1 MGEEKLLVTEED
13 ISVAE
18 VQMKKDE
25 DELLRL
31 LLEEEISW
39 SEDEVG
45 IIEDEEQFEVDETSI
60 SVETGMQE
68 AEVDVDP
75 QTRQRMLQE
84 LAKKNYSL
92 GNMLFLYPEVVKAD
106 STIDLFLNRDLSAL
120 ANEPDILIKGAFNGW
135 KWRLFTEI
143 LHKSELGGDWWCCK
157 LYIPKEAYKLDFV
170 FFNGRTVY
178 ENNGNNDFVMQI
190 ESNMDE
196 HLFEDFLAEEKQ
208 KELERLATEEA
219 ERRRQTDDQRRREE
233 ERAMDES
240 FRAQAKA
247 EVGMK
252 KNKLCNV
259 LRLATTSVENLWY
272 IEPISTGQRCTV
284 RLYYSRNMGLLASST
299 EIWIHGGYNNWI
311 DGLSF
316 AERLSQHDEKDSE
329 WWFADGMTSCASV
342 CFWYHNN
349 SNASMVLCSQAL

>member
-1 MGEEKLLVTEED
+1 
-13 ISVAE
+13 
-18 VQMKKDE
+18 
-25 DELLRL
+25 
-31 LLEEEISW
+31 
-39 SEDEVG
+39 
-45 IIEDEEQFEVDETSI
+45 
-60 SVETGMQE
+60 
-68 AEVDVDP
+68 
-75 QTRQRMLQE
+75 
-84 LAKKNYSL
+84 
-92 GNMLFLYPEVVKAD
+92 
-106 STIDLFLNRDLSAL
+106 
-120 ANEPDILIKGAFNGW
+120 
-135 KWRLFTEI
+135 
-143 LHKSELGGDWWCCK
+143 
-157 LYIPKEAYKLDFV
+157 V